1 MTSNCLLIHHED
13 AKQLGVTVQG
23 IKAVFPSIA
32 HQVQVDNQQ
41 WLDDDEDQ
49 SQEEQW
55 DDESV
60 KLFIQSID
68 DALKENQRLQENS
81 HCVLPGSEFKIS
93 LKENTSKF
101 VPQYPIPEKL
111 KGKVMEQVNEWVKK
125 GFVKKRDKD
134 EKNLWNSPL

>member
-1 MTSNCLLIHHED
+1 M
-13 AKQLGVTVQG
+13 
-23 IKAVFPSIA
+23 
-32 HQVQVDNQQ
+32 
-41 WLDDDEDQ
+41 DDDEDQ

-68 DALKENQRLQENS
+68 DPLKENQRLQENS

-93 LKENTSKF
+93 LKEDTPKF

-111 KGKVMEQVNEWVKK
+111 KGKVMEQVNKWVKK
-125 GFVKKRDKD
+125 GFVKKWNKD
-134 EKNLWNSPL
+134 EKNLWNSPLLAVSKKSRD

>member
-1 MTSNCLLIHHED
+1 MTGNHLLIHHED
-13 AKQLGVTVQG
+13 AKWLGVTVQG
-23 IKAVFPSIA
+23 IEVVFPSIA
-32 HQVQVDNQQ
+32 CQVQVDDQQ

-93 LKENTSKF
+93 LKENTLKF
-101 VPQYPIPEKL
+101 VLQYPIPEKL
-111 KGKVMEQVNEWVKK
+111 KGKVME
-125 GFVKKRDKD
+125 
-134 EKNLWNSPL
+134 